1 MSENF
6 STETVEQALDVYKKS
21 LILREDP
28 DTRWNYEKVKEFLS
42 KKTKEWDQKSEK
54 SIDNWQPIADHNSVV
69 SWQVTTWNQV
79 SDNQSPDSWQPTTDN
94 WQINSWQT
102 LSPQETTQLQGYQQQ
117 LQKAQQELSKDFNTQ
132 QDKES
137 LDDVFWWSLFEQF
150 FGRKNPFQEELA
162 PQDPNIKDW

>member
-1 MSENF
+1 
-6 STETVEQALDVYKKS
+6 
-21 LILREDP
+21 
-28 DTRWNYEKVKEFLS
+28 
-42 KKTKEWDQKSEK
+42 
-54 SIDNWQPIADHNSVV
+54 
-69 SWQVTTWNQV
+69 V